1 MRISDWSSDVCS
13 SDLARADR
21 APPMGSGRCGGGGR
35 GGAARMT
42 MALLDPPLALRTAD
56 LDDATECA
64 RIDAF
69 VHDHRGTT
77 FHFTGWSRAVERGC
91 GQGAHYL
98 VAETADGASAGVLRR
113 EVTKTEHQTLKRT
126 QNDV

>member
-56 LDDATECA
+56 LDDAPECA

-69 VHDHRGTT
+69 VHDNRRPP
-77 FHFTGWSRAVERGC
+77 FHFTRWRRAVVRGC
-91 GQGAHYL
+91 GSLPPYL
-98 VAETADGASAGVLRR
+98 VAQPAAGTKRGELTSSADR
-113 EVTKTEHQTLKRT
+113 VTPCGTG
-126 QNDV
+126 

>member
-1 MRISDWSSDVCS
+1 
-13 SDLARADR
+13 
-21 APPMGSGRCGGGGR
+21 MGSGRCGGGGR

-69 VHDHRGTT
+69 VHDHRGTP

-91 GQGAHYL
+91 GQRVHYL
-98 VAETADGASAGVLRR
+98 VAIPTAVASPCPSGPVVVSTPSRSKFSGCPQHGL
-113 EVTKTEHQTLKRT
+113 LS
-126 QNDV
+126 

>member
-1 MRISDWSSDVCS
+1 
-13 SDLARADR
+13 
-21 APPMGSGRCGGGGR
+21 MGSGRCGGGGR

-69 VHDHRGTT
+69 VHDHRGTP
-77 FHFTGWSRAVERGC
+77 FHFTGWSRDVERGC
-91 GQGAHYL
+91 GQRAHYL
-98 VAETADGASAGVLRR
+98 VAETADGAIAGVLPTSAIRSSLFGEALVSAGFPGHGR
-113 EVTKTEHQTLKRT
+113 GEPESGGAGTGVAGSVDH
-126 QNDV
+126 

>member
-1 MRISDWSSDVCS
+1 
-13 SDLARADR
+13 
-21 APPMGSGRCGGGGR
+21 MGSGRCGGGGR

-69 VHDHRGTT
+69 VHDHRGTP

-91 GQGAHYL
+91 GQRAHYL
-98 VAETADGASAGVLRR
+98 VAETADGAIAGVLPTSAIRSSLFGAAR
-113 EVTKTEHQTLKRT
+113 SEEHTSELQSLMRISYAVFCLKKK
-126 QNDV
+126 